1 MIKNHLV
8 LIKNTLI
15 YGLGKSSGD
24 LVKFLLLPLYTR
36 HLTPTDYAIVSLVT
50 LLTSFLLPIL
60 SLGTSTSVFRFYN
73 ETKDEFERGKVFYSS
88 LLLIIMW
95 TFFIFIFVIKVEDG
109 ISILLF
115 DVNSFSNFI
124 VIGVLTSVFLS
135 IYNIPMFILRAEGN
149 LKDL

>member
-1 MIKNHLV
+1 MIKNQLV

-15 YGLGKSSGD
+15 YGLGKSSED
-24 LVKFLLLPLYTR
+24 LAKFLLLPLYTR

-95 TFFIFIFVIKVEDG
+95 TFFIFIFAYQSRNG

-115 DVNSFSNFI
+115 DVNSFSN
-124 VIGVLTSVFLS
+124 L
-135 IYNIPMFILRAEGN
+135 
-149 LKDL
+149 